1 MASPGQPTESA
12 QTGLTTGE
20 TREKTGFLRRRRTYR
35 IDLHAEDFEAFRPR
49 FDQVMTELM
58 EWRQKRG
65 RKTGAVRFHGTIHPW
80 IAGRVKDYLRK
91 LRRSSSHDWLSQVPL
106 YIELTAPDGEIISS
120 EVLEP
125 DEPAGRH

>member
-49 FDQVMTELM
+49 
-58 EWRQKRG
+58 
-65 RKTGAVRFHGTIHPW
+65 TIHPW